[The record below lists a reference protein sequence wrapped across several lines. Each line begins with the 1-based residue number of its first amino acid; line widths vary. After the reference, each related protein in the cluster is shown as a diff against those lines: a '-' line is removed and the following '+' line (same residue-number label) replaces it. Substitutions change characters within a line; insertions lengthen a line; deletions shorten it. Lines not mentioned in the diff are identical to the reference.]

1 MFKISTDEKKSNN
14 KQQTA
19 YVGEGVSIT
28 PMPVTMMETVT
39 IEYDGLLSQNNTDNI
54 YLHVG
59 HGLSDYW
66 TNVQDIPMKKTNNVW
81 SASIIPSDSRLNFCF
96 HDGANNWDNN
106 NGHNWSLTVH
116 NGKQI

>member
-39 IEYDGLLSQNNTDNI
+39 IEYDDYYHKIIQITFIFMLVMDSVITGQMFRI
-54 YLHVG
+54 Y
-59 HGLSDYW
+59 
-66 TNVQDIPMKKTNNVW
+66 
-81 SASIIPSDSRLNFCF
+81 R
-96 HDGANNWDNN
+96 
-106 NGHNWSLTVH
+106 
-116 NGKQI
+116 